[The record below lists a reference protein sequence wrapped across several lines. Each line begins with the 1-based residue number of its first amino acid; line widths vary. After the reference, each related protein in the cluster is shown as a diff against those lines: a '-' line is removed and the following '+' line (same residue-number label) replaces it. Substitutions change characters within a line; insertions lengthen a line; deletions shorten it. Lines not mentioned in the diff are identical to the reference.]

1 MNNHGVIISHI
12 EWDITIFH
20 KIFNRKIIKFWY
32 PIVYFRSDVLRFS
45 GKERLENCR
54 DRFYCYC
61 LALFNI
67 TADCKKRIG
76 VRCLPPTSRHQGFFG
91 LDFTKIMTYLFG
103 DCPISFNF
111 FDNTTFVDLLLGEI
125 PTIIIVKNLQAPS
138 YVLIYFYLRIVLF
151 NRL

>member
-1 MNNHGVIISHI
+1 MGYHNISPDFQQENHVFLISHCLYP
-12 EWDITIFH
+12 
-20 KIFNRKIIKFWY
+20 FWC
-32 PIVYFRSDVLRFS
+32 SEVLLKGKS
-45 GKERLENCR
+45 GKLQRPL
-54 DRFYCYC
+54 YCYC

-103 DCPISFNF
+103 DCPVSFNF

-125 PTIIIVKNLQAPS
+125 LTIIIVKNLQAPS

-151 NRL
+151 SRL